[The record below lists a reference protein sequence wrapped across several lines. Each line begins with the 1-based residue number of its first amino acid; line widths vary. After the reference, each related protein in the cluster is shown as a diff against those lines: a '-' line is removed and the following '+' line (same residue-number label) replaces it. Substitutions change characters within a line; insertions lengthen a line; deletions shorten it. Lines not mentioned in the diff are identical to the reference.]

1 MKRAWSA
8 LVVLWSSKAVGP
20 GEHAYTKGRA
30 VLATGPLICAAAL
43 AGCASSGTSSQ
54 PPAAGSTTTVT
65 ARPSPPGPAPPPP
78 APASP
83 SAPAASSSNTPA
95 VGAPSSS
102 SAAGS
107 TACATSALQV
117 KLGAS
122 DGYAGGVYQAVDFTN
137 TSGSSCTLTGY
148 PGVSLVSGPS
158 HRQIGLAAKRSTA
171 GAPAVT
177 VTLGPGEVANAV
189 VQIVDALN
197 FPSSTCS
204 PAKAADLKVFPPGQF
219 TAVYLPDTSYGC
231 RNSVQTLFIAPV
243 RSGASSR

>member
-1 MKRAWSA
+1 MHLFGRP
-8 LVVLWSSKAVGP
+8 VF
-20 GEHAYTKGRA
+20 GRA
-30 VLATGPLICAAAL
+30 AALAAGPLICAVAL

-54 PPAAGSTTTVT
+54 PPAAGSTATVT
-65 ARPSPPGPAPPPP
+65 T
-78 APASP
+78 SP
-83 SAPAASSSNTPA
+83 SAPAASSNTPA
-95 VGAPSSS
+95 VVAPSSS

-122 DGYAGGVYQAVDFTN
+122 DGYAGGVYQTIDFTN

-158 HRQIGLAAKRSTA
+158 HQQIGLAAKRSTT
-171 GAPAVT
+171 GAPAAT

-197 FPSSTCS
+197 FPSSSCS
-204 PAKAADLKVFPPGQF
+204 PAKASDLKVFPPNQF

-231 RNSVQTLFIAPV
+231 RKSVQTLFIAPV
-243 RSGASSR
+243 RSGASSQ

>member
-1 MKRAWSA
+1 MYLFGRPVFGRA
-8 LVVLWSSKAVGP
+8 
-20 GEHAYTKGRA
+20 A
-30 VLATGPLICAAAL
+30 VLAAGTLIGAAAL

-65 ARPSPPGPAPPPP
+65 A
-78 APASP
+78 SP

-95 VGAPSSS
+95 VAAPSS
-102 SAAGS
+102 SAAG

-122 DGYAGGVYQAVDFTN
+122 DGYAGGVYQTIDFTN

-148 PGVSLVSGPS
+148 PGVSLVTGPS
-158 HRQIGLAAKRSTA
+158 HQQLGLAAKRSTT
-171 GAPAVT
+171 GAPAAT
-177 VTLGPGEVANAV
+177 VTLGPGDTANAV

-197 FPSSTCS
+197 FPSSSCS
-204 PAKAADLKVFPPGQF
+204 PAKAADLKVFPPNQF

-231 RNSVQTLFIAPV
+231 GKSVQTLFIAPV
-243 RSGASSR
+243 RSGASSQ